1 MRHVTVVMLTL
12 AVLGTGM
19 ATDARAARRRPV
31 RCCVMVP
38 DDAGGERPYCFL
50 VNARPARLGRR
61 LCRAIGGTP
70 HPRIVR

>member
-1 MRHVTVVMLTL
+1 MRLTTV
-12 AVLGTGM
+12 AVLALMVFAPCSETE
-19 ATDARAARRRPV
+19 AARRRSV

-50 VNARPARLGRR
+50 FNAGSARVGRR

-70 HPRIVR
+70 PRHPTR